1 MDEDMFQ
8 INNLSKFIQLIV
20 DLAWSQKFYIFD
32 RQHRTKFY
40 AGFWKKKKKFFLRN
54 VAEMYLFLSIP
65 ILPTLITSYELSH
78 LFLAILLARSLLPLT
93 HPAPSKLLLSA
104 MFIVDPHSL
113 VNGTA
118 GFLRS
123 SQGLL
128 LQSPLC
134 SYCSPPW
141 TFCPRWVILTQTSSN
156 AVNS

>member
-8 INNLSKFIQLIV
+8 INNLPKFIQLIV
-20 DLAWSQKFYIFD
+20 DLAWSLNSIFLINNSEPNSMLD
-32 RQHRTKFY
+32 FE
-40 AGFWKKKKKFFLRN
+40 KKKKFFLRN

-141 TFCPRWVILTQTSSN
+141 TFCPRRVILTQTSSN
-156 AVNS
+156 AANS